1 MFSPDEMI
9 NLALET
15 YVEVESLINLEA
27 GDGDLITT
35 TFNLEANKIVT
46 MPLYMAVH
54 LQKRN
59 LLRIVPPREYAYI
72 ENFIEKEIE
81 MPDSFCELPEYFF
94 EIAKILKI
102 CESEIEKL
110 KEVRRAK
117 IWKGLRELDGKAIYV
132 KNLTRWEFNQIKGFI
147 VLTLKENWRI
157 SQMAKK

>member
-1 MFSPDEMI
+1 SDCSTR
-9 NLALET
+9 LL
-15 YVEVESLINLEA
+15 
-27 GDGDLITT
+27 GG
-35 TFNLEANKIVT
+35 NKIVT

-147 VLTLKENWRI
+147 VPTLKENWRI

>member
-1 MFSPDEMI
+1 SP
-9 NLALET
+9 NC
-15 YVEVESLINLEA
+15 SS
-27 GDGDLITT
+27 
-35 TFNLEANKIVT
+35 
-46 MPLYMAVH
+46 
-54 LQKRN
+54 
-59 LLRIVPPREYAYI
+59 REYAYI

-147 VLTLKENWRI
+147 VPTLKENWRI